1 MSAKF
6 RRNFHVRK
14 FFGDLTDIWPW
25 IRCRVD
31 KVRFW
36 KFCPTYSHSR
46 PKYSKSPALYLSYMS
61 KSQRGFE
68 RISRKPGSKLVTSL
82 VTYVLHGWLISCKIS
97 RGRVWEPKVCS
108 KMAVMEFYVPLYNS
122 SRVQYTSIIFGSP
135 FFGVPYFLHFSS
147 SWSWSIPPTWS
158 TTLVPSINM
167 NVGTDR
173 IPNFVA
179 VFWAWIL
186 KLQKFHRLKV
196 RGF

>member
-6 RRNFHVRK
+6 RRNYHVRN
-14 FFGDLTDIWPW
+14 FFGESTNIWPW

-97 RGRVWEPKVCS
+97 RGRVWEPKICFKPTQEVIT
-108 KMAVMEFYVPLYNS
+108 VMTK
-122 SRVQYTSIIFGSP
+122 YTSKIHFRQQKIFIKMIKSG
-135 FFGVPYFLHFSS
+135 LNRK
-147 SWSWSIPPTWS
+147 T
-158 TTLVPSINM
+158 N
-167 NVGTDR
+167 
-173 IPNFVA
+173 
-179 VFWAWIL
+179 
-186 KLQKFHRLKV
+186 
-196 RGF
+196 